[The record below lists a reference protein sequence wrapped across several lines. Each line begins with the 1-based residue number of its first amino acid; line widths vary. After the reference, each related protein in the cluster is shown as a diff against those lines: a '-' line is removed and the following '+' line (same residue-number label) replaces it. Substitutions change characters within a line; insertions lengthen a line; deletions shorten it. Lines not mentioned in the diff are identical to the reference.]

1 MGANKDQNQDGYFLQ
16 GGSGKPLWLGS
27 QSEEQSWA
35 EKQLE
40 GRHIVQLE
48 EQSVGSTEQS
58 GLSLK
63 LSQCSHSPGGD
74 HLCHSIILNF
84 PGLLHPRRHRLLV
97 ELPQHK
103 RHPRL
108 ERHSQFL
115 QHWNTS
121 GKSSSESKQ
130 PLLPELG
137 QQGLGGDLGDDQH
150 PNSWSRRGGF
160 NCPPG
165 EKDLKY
171 FEFVSTRLKNCYN
184 HQPRLNL
191 RKISKRKRGRK
202 GKVREYGRG

>member
-1 MGANKDQNQDGYFLQ
+1 MIMVDTFKSKIAGRFKKASVVWVATPGAL
-16 GGSGKPLWLGS
+16 LGPGAARGAILPIS
-27 QSEEQSWA
+27 PEPI
-35 EKQLE
+35 LD
-40 GRHIVQLE
+40 
-48 EQSVGSTEQS
+48 
-58 GLSLK
+58 
-63 LSQCSHSPGGD
+63 LSQAFTVQSLARWCSPSLPFN
-74 HLCHSIILNF
+74 NF

>member
-1 MGANKDQNQDGYFLQ
+1 MIMVDTFKSKILLQ
-16 GGSGKPLWLGS
+16 GGSRKPLWFRS
-27 QSEEQSWA
+27 QLQEYSWVQ
-35 EKQLE
+35 EQLE
-40 GRHIVQLE
+40 G
-48 EQSVGSTEQS
+48 QSFQS
-58 GLSLK
+58 LRSQSWISLK

-165 EKDLKY
+165 EKDFKY

>member
-1 MGANKDQNQDGYFLQ
+1 MHMIMVDTFKSKTLLQ
-16 GGSGKPLWLGS
+16 GGSRKPLWFGS
-27 QSEEQSWA
+27 QLQEHSWVQ
-35 EKQLE
+35 EQLE
-40 GRHIVQLE
+40 G
-48 EQSVGSTEQS
+48 QSFQS
-58 GLSLK
+58 LRSQSWISLK

-74 HLCHSIILNF
+74 HLCHSIIF

-97 ELPQHK
+97 EFPQHK
-103 RHPRL
+103 HHPRL

-115 QHWNTS
+115 QHWNTSGFSQS

-171 FEFVSTRLKNCYN
+171 FEIVSTRLKNCHCYN
-184 HQPRLNL
+184 HHPRLNL

-202 GKVREYGRG
+202 GKVREHDRG

>member
-1 MGANKDQNQDGYFLQ
+1 MIMVDTFKSKILLQ
-16 GGSGKPLWLGS
+16 GGSRKPLWFGS
-27 QSEEQSWA
+27 QLQVWVQE
-35 EKQLE
+35 QLE
-40 GRHIVQLE
+40 G
-48 EQSVGSTEQS
+48 QSFQS
-58 GLSLK
+58 LRSQSWISLK

-74 HLCHSIILNF
+74 HLCHSKILKF

-103 RHPRL
+103 HHPRL

>member
-1 MGANKDQNQDGYFLQ
+1 MQ
-16 GGSGKPLWLGS
+16 GGSRKPLWFGS
-27 QSEEQSWA
+27 QLQEHSWVQ
-35 EKQLE
+35 EQLE
-40 GRHIVQLE
+40 G
-48 EQSVGSTEQS
+48 QSFQS
-58 GLSLK
+58 LRSQSWISLK
-63 LSQCSHSPGGD
+63 LSQCSHSPGGAA
-74 HLCHSIILNF
+74 HLCHSIIFNF

-97 ELPQHK
+97 ELPQRKH
-103 RHPRL
+103 HPRL

-165 EKDLKY
+165 EKDFKY

-202 GKVREYGRG
+202 GKVREHDRG